1 MSEKEISNEI
11 KKYCSLYITFY
22 CGFGFT
28 ISPLA
33 EEKIEAIPF
42 TQSSKGLSGKNF
54 NYLNGNRE
62 LRLLKNKDF
71 G

>member
-1 MSEKEISNEI
+1 MSEKQISTEI
-11 KKYCSLYITFY
+11 KKYCSLHITFY
-22 CGFGFT
+22 CGFDFT
-28 ISPLA
+28 ISPLD
-33 EEKIEAIPF
+33 EEKIEAISF

-54 NYLNGNRE
+54 NYLDGKPE